1 MLRVASGLLV
11 VLSSL
16 PAAQSRAARAGGEI
30 LQATEPPL
38 REGRPAESEELL
50 RKALRQNP
58 GLAGA
63 HFRLGL
69 LLADRRDLVAAI
81 NELRVAVSIAPRE
94 PRYVLALGMVY
105 REAGN
110 RDEALNAFRRVL
122 SLEPGHAEAAR
133 WSAEIARE
141 TNHDAES
148 LSILEKAFTRNPDPR
163 TARALAEC
171 YVLADR
177 PAKAVALLRDTLTH
191 NPQSAQVMLALGELL
206 EADLSTRPEAGKLLR
221 AAVKAAPQSA
231 ASRFALGNYL
241 LAEGS
246 ASEAA
251 KHLREAARLRPQDSR
266 IRYSLA
272 HALLRSGRAEEGQ
285 GELTEFRRQ
294 AEEEEQRKS
303 RHRRF
308 GQGYQRGLEAVQRN
322 DLSAARQALQEAL
335 VASPEA
341 PAYALL
347 SKVLYSMNR
356 VSEAAVVIEEAI
368 RLEPGN
374 GEYRY
379 LRGLFRLRQKQWE
392 EALADFRAAEALLPS
407 LADIYNQKGNALAAL
422 GMWHEATTAYRQAA
436 DRDPGEAS
444 YLLNLSLALKSAG
457 RLRESEEVRACY
469 ERRKSR

>member
-1 MLRVASGLLV
+1 MLRVASRLLV

-16 PAAQSRAARAGGEI
+16 PAAQSPAARAGEEI
-30 LQATEPPL
+30 LQAAEPAL

-50 RKALRQNP
+50 RKSLRENP

-69 LLADRRDLVAAI
+69 LLADRRDLAAAI
-81 NELRVAVSIAPRE
+81 GELRAAISIAPRQ
-94 PRYVLALGMVY
+94 PQYVLALGMVY

-122 SLEPGHAEAAR
+122 SLEPGHAEAAP
-133 WSAEIARE
+133 WAAEIARE
-141 TNHDAES
+141 TNQDAEA
-148 LSILEKAFTRNPDPR
+148 LSILEKAFARNPDPR

-177 PAKAVALLRDTLTH
+177 PAKAAALLRDTLTR
-191 NPQSAQVMLALGELL
+191 NPQNAPVMLALGEMLA
-206 EADLSTRPEAGKLLR
+206 ADLSTRGEAGKLLR

-241 LAEGS
+241 LAEGP
-246 ASEAA
+246 ALEAA
-251 KHLREAARLRPQDSR
+251 THLREAARLRPQDSR

-272 HALLRSGRAEEGQ
+272 RALLKSGQAEEGQ
-285 GELTEFRRQ
+285 AELAAFRRQ

-308 GQGYQRGLEAVQRN
+308 EQAYQRGLQAVQRN
-322 DLSAARQALQEAL
+322 DLPTARQALQEAL
-335 VASPEA
+335 LASPEA

-347 SKVLYSMNR
+347 SKVLYSVDR
-356 VSEAAVVIEEAI
+356 VSEAAVALEQAI

-379 LRGLFRLRQKQWE
+379 LRGLFRLRQKQWQ
-392 EALADFRAAEALLPS
+392 EALADLRAAEALLPS

-422 GMWHEATTAYRQAA
+422 GMWQEAAAAYRQAA
-436 DRDPGEAS
+436 DREPEEAS

-457 RLRESEEVRACY
+457 RLGESEEVRARY
-469 ERRKSR
+469 ERRKSH